1 MDVLFEVLGFAGKA
15 LVVFLTFAACLS
27 VLAGLA
33 SSRRGR
39 GTDRGRLWVHHL
51 NEELEAK
58 VDALRSVLMAPKEFK
73 AYLKGKKKKL
83 KKSLDDGSAVRDDK
97 VFVLDFKGDLMASR
111 VDDLR
116 DEVTALLRVA
126 RPQDEVVVRLESP
139 GGAAHSYGFAAA
151 QLARIRSAEVP
162 LTVCVDRVAASGG
175 YMMACV
181 ADKIV
186 ASPFAII
193 GSIGVA
199 APLPNVHRLLDRIGV
214 EYENA
219 TAGRY
224 KRTVSPFTPQDP
236 EGRKKFQEELEEV
249 HGHFKDFVKANRPDL
264 DVEAIAT
271 GESWQAI
278 RAAELGL
285 VDELMTSDDYLVGK
299 LDQADL
305 FEVRYE
311 RSKGVRERL
320 TSVVSAFAAEVVDRV
335 SAARRRAPIC

>member
-15 LVVFLTFAACLS
+15 LVVFLTFAACAF
-27 VLAGLA
+27 VFAGLL
-33 SSRRGR
+33 SSRRGSR
-39 GTDRGRLWVHHL
+39 GDRGRLWVHHL

-58 VDALRSVLMAPKEFK
+58 ADALRSVLMAPKEFK
-73 AYLKGKKKKL
+73 AYLKAKKKEVQRSL
-83 KKSLDDGSAVRDDK
+83 KGGAAAKDDK
-97 VFVLDFKGDLMASR
+97 VFVLDFKGDLMASG
-111 VDDLR
+111 VDSLR
-116 DEVTALLRVA
+116 DEVTALLRIA
-126 RPQDEVVVRLESP
+126 RPRDEVVVRLESP

-151 QLARIRSAEVP
+151 QLARVTSAKVP

-181 ADKIV
+181 DDKIV

-236 EGRKKFQEELEEV
+236 EGRKKFQEEIEEV
-249 HGHFKDFVKANRPDL
+249 HTHFKDFVKANRPKL
-264 DVEAIAT
+264 DVEAVAT

-299 LDQADL
+299 LDQAEL
-305 FEVRYE
+305 FEVHYE

-320 TSVVSAFAAEVVDRV
+320 TSAVSAFAAEVVDRV
-335 SAARRRAPIC
+335 AAARRRAPTC